1 MNTETIFLLMPLLPC
16 IIVYLIMMYG
26 GIRGLTGED
35 FGLEKYLKRYG
46 NTTKKNTVRKRG
58 LFLCLVVSSILF
70 TVTDIVIL
78 NNISSLQDSQ
88 LTKVLLGISLIPQS
102 IFTLAYGIYYDKYLT
117 QIILLGIDLKTIRP
131 LTIVVILCFHIT
143 IVHLGFFLGATG
155 SRWARILRALP
166 VMKNLSEKFSHLM
179 YK

>member
-1 MNTETIFLLMPLLPC
+1 MNTKTITILILLLPC
-16 IIVYLIMMYG
+16 VMVYLILMYG
-26 GIRGLTGED
+26 GIRGLTCKNI
-35 FGLEKYLKRYG
+35 GLEKYLEKPSIA
-46 NTTKKNTVRKRG
+46 TVKNTVRDKG

-78 NNISSLQDSQ
+78 NNIGSLQDSQ

-143 IVHLGFFLGATG
+143 IVHLAFFLGATG
-155 SRWARILRALP
+155 YPDGL
-166 VMKNLSEKFSHLM
+166 E
-179 YK
+179 Y